1 MSGGGGRGSSA
12 AAAPEPRAPPAAAA
26 TQAASEAP
34 DSAAVAPLDAA
45 NCISGSVTSG
55 CASLGHFGMR
65 CWDQEVTKETERE
78 TQDPGPHCNRGVNFM
93 LDNDPRGAFRLAA
106 LQSPAGRRLLARCG
120 RSPDDLSSIV
130 LVEPHR
136 HFIRSEAILRIGAA
150 LRVPLP
156 LLAAFGF
163 PVPLPLRD
171 AFYDAIANTGTRSS
185 AARAPAACV
194 TRANS
199 STGLSWSENRTTDGR
214 PEGRT
219 GGWTPAA
226 SAAGCLRPAAA
237 AGRLWQRQQPRRR
250 GNGIAWQQ
258 SAYTCGLRK
267 AAEAAAGGFGGLE

>member
-1 MSGGGGRGSSA
+1 MTQLIPRATPRLAGHVAPSTRRAPWAAARTRGSPFTLTTSVRAPGQLRPSTPMSAAGMSGGGGRGSSA

-26 TQAASEAP
+26 SQAASEAP
-34 DSAAVAPLDAA
+34 AAAAVAPWEAATASAVLDDFA
-45 NCISGSVTSG
+45 V
-55 CASLGHFGMR
+55 
-65 CWDQEVTKETERE
+65 DQRPIILFDGVCNL
-78 TQDPGPHCNRGVNFM
+78 CNRGVNFM

-171 AFYDAIANTGTRSS
+171 AFYDAIAN
-185 AARAPAACV
+185 
-194 TRANS
+194 
-199 STGLSWSENRTTDGR
+199 NRYSFF
-214 PEGRT
+214 GRT
-219 GGWTPAA
+219 GACRLRD
-226 SAAGCLRPAAA
+226 AGKFVDRFVV
-237 AGRLWQRQQPRRR
+237 
-250 GNGIAWQQ
+250 
-258 SAYTCGLRK
+258 
-267 AAEAAAGGFGGLE
+267 E